1 MIKSKY
7 LIYYTNLSSPNKCVN
22 NDKILMQN
30 FQRLETKENLE
41 AQKLNQIHLT
51 RFTRTKM
58 KIFPDHIKLERIKL
72 IFFMSKY

>member
-51 RFTRTKM
+51 SFTRTKM